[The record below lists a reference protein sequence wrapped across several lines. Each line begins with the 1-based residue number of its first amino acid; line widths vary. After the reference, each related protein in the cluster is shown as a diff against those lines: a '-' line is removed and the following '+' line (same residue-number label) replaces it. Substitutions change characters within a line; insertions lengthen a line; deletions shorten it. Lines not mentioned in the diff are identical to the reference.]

1 MNMTQGIAAFKADR
15 IIQATLLLSLV
26 PLVLMYWWGAY
37 DTAPEHY
44 YQPTLTKI
52 FVIVNFLPLLL
63 AELALAASPWHYPTA
78 NLAMDKY
85 VKMTTEQEV
94 FYFGVFVLLYLV
106 QWLFVGVLIS
116 KSWSNYKRR

>member
-1 MNMTQGIAAFKADR
+1 MNVNQGIAAFKADR

-37 DTAPEHY
+37 NTVPEHY
-44 YQPTLTKI
+44 YQPILAKL
-52 FVIVNFLPLLL
+52 FAVVNIVPFIL
-63 AELALAASPWHYPTA
+63 AGLALSLTPWNPS
-78 NLAMDKY
+78 NLAMDRL
-85 VKMTTEQEV
+85 VKMSIEAEV
-94 FYFGVFVLLYLV
+94 FYESVFILFYLI